1 MASLSDSARPRES
14 LSRRIWKNR
23 WSYLF
28 ILVPMTLFVVFE
40 AYPLIQTFVLSTQ
53 EWSLLRPPEPVG
65 LDNYTELFGD
75 RVFWKAMRNT
85 FFFAAGVVP
94 ANLIISLFLAVLIF
108 PLSRKAQTFFKAA
121 FYLPAVASL
130 VVVSLIWRW
139 LFDPAYGLINYFLE
153 TVGLPTSLFLASSKA
168 ALPSIM
174 FMVIMVGIG
183 ASLILLLAAMNGIPK
198 ELYETAIL
206 DGASPWRKFW
216 HITLPLIR
224 PTILFLV
231 VVGTIEAFREFT
243 TIFIMTSAGPGSG
256 SGGAGGGPNYAT
268 TTMVFYIFR
277 LGFRLNKF
285 GVASALATVL
295 FGIIFIV
302 AFIQFRMLRS
312 EIEY

>member
-1 MASLSDSARPRES
+1 MASLSDSSQPRAS
-14 LSRRIWKNR
+14 LSREMWKNR
-23 WSYLF
+23 WAYLF

-40 AYPLIQTFVLSTQ
+40 AYPLVRTFVLSTQ
-53 EWSLLRPPEPVG
+53 KWSLLQPPEPVG
-65 LDNYTELFGD
+65 LENYRELFGD
-75 RVFWKAMRNT
+75 RVFWKALRNT

-94 ANLIISLFLAVLIF
+94 ANLILSLFLAVLVF
-108 PLSRKAQTFFKAA
+108 PLSKKAQTFFKAA

-139 LFDPAYGLINYFLE
+139 LYDPAYGLINYLLE
-153 TVGLPTSLFLASSKA
+153 TVGLPALPFLASSKT

-174 FMVIMVGIG
+174 FMVVTVGLG
-183 ASLILLLAAMNGIPK
+183 GSLILLLAAMNGIPK

-206 DGASPWRKFW
+206 DGAGAWRKFW

-243 TIFIMTSAGPGSG
+243 TIYVMTSAGPGSG

-277 LGFRLNKF
+277 LGFRLSKF

-295 FGIIFIV
+295 FGIIFFV

>member
-1 MASLSDSARPRES
+1 
-14 LSRRIWKNR
+14 
-23 WSYLF
+23 
-28 ILVPMTLFVVFE
+28 V
-40 AYPLIQTFVLSTQ
+40 
-53 EWSLLRPPEPVG
+53 RPPEPVG
-65 LDNYTELFGD
+65 LGNYRELFGD
-75 RVFWKAMRNT
+75 RVFWKAIWNT

-94 ANLIISLFLAVLIF
+94 ANLTLSLFLAVLIF
-108 PLSRKAQTFFKAA
+108 PLSKKAQTFFKAA

-139 LFDPAYGLINYFLE
+139 LYDPAYGLVNYLLE
-153 TVGLPTSLFLASSKA
+153 TVGLQPLLFLASSKT

-174 FMVIMVGIG
+174 FMVVMVGLG
-183 ASLILLLAAMNGIPK
+183 GSLILLLAAMNGIPR

-206 DGASPWRKFW
+206 DGAGAWQKFW

-224 PTILFLV
+224 PTLLFLV
-231 VVGTIEAFREFT
+231 VIGTIEAFREFT
-243 TIFIMTSAGPGSG
+243 TIYVMTSAGPGAG

-285 GVASALATVL
+285 GVAAALATVL
-295 FGIIFIV
+295 FGIIFVV